1 MVLKLL
7 LKDLKIF
14 ATDKRGLLLTFL
26 LPIAI
31 ISLFAL
37 AFGGIGKKGES
48 RPVELVIADE
58 DQTTGSKNIVAGLD
72 SLKEFRVMQVSTEKA
87 IEMVK
92 KGDKAAALIL
102 HKGLNDSLEAGRNA
116 NIEMVYDQA
125 KDAETGILQGA
136 LIGHLINLTGTR
148 SMERNAIE
156 RFDKQNPDLD
166 PAMREA
172 IHLQIASNFS
182 PQQSQKT
189 QDSFLKTTPIVASEE
204 TSPGLIQAVA
214 GTAIMMLLFSLAAIG
229 AGLIDEKQEGTLKR
243 ILYAPV
249 NPINILLGKMLLAN
263 VISVFQLLVMFVFAW
278 LAFGLAIFA
287 NLPALVIM
295 VLATS
300 FACSGFGTLLAA
312 VAKSRQQVQGL
323 STLIIL
329 IMSAVGGSMIPI
341 FIMPLWMQKI
351 AVFSVN
357 YWSIQGFY
365 DIFWRMLPISDPTF
379 LSRLLVLV
387 SIGLVLNLVAVW
399 FFKKNIVAL
408 S

>member
-1 MVLKLL
+1 
-7 LKDLKIF
+7 
-14 ATDKRGLLLTFL
+14 
-26 LPIAI
+26 
-31 ISLFAL
+31 
-37 AFGGIGKKGES
+37 
-48 RPVELVIADE
+48 
-58 DQTTGSKNIVAGLD
+58 
-72 SLKEFRVMQVSTEKA
+72 
-87 IEMVK
+87 
-92 KGDKAAALIL
+92 
-102 HKGLNDSLEAGRNA
+102 
-116 NIEMVYDQA
+116 
-125 KDAETGILQGA
+125 
-136 LIGHLINLTGTR
+136 
-148 SMERNAIE
+148 
-156 RFDKQNPDLD
+156 
-166 PAMREA
+166 MREA

-263 VISVFQLLVMFVFAW
+263 VISVFQLLVMFLFAW
-278 LAFGLAIFA
+278 LAFGLAIFG

-399 FFKKNIVAL
+399 FFKKNIVKL